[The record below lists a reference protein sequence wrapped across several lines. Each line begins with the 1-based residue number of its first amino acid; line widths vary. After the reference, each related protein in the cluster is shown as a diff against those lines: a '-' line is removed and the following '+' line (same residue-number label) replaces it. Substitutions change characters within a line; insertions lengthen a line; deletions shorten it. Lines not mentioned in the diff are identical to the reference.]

1 MGEWV
6 NRKTRPMLRET
17 GRACL
22 IFVAVLAFLPAGALG
37 QEIARELP
45 PAEAERV
52 LSEIARAQA
61 NVRTIRATIVQR
73 RSSALLKNDS
83 VTEGRLEAKR
93 PNFVRWDV
101 DKPSRSIAWIRPDG
115 VTIYYPDRKL
125 AKKPPQWAVAR
136 AAGGLDLVFAF
147 SERPLDEIYRDFT
160 ARVSEGR
167 DGVLVNLLPRRDGL
181 PEMSFIFSRPDYSV
195 REIALTPQGGRTITM
210 TFRSLVTNAPIP
222 DARFLPDL
230 PPGTTIGEM

>member
-1 MGEWV
+1 MGESV
-6 NRKTRPMLRET
+6 NRKGGPVGLGMRRSV
-17 GRACL
+17 L
-22 IFVAVLAFLPAGALG
+22 IAFVVFAVCPLSALG
-37 QEIARELP
+37 QEGARELP

-52 LSEIARAQA
+52 IEQIAQFQA
-61 NVRTIRATIVQR
+61 KVQTIRATIVQR

-93 PNFVRWDV
+93 PNFVRWEV
-101 DKPSRSIAWIRPDG
+101 EKPSRSIAWIGPDG

-125 AKKPPQWAVAR
+125 AKKPPSWAVAR

-147 SERPLDEIYRDFT
+147 SERPLDQIRADFT
-160 ARVSEGR
+160 TRVSEGR

-181 PEMSFIFSRPDYSV
+181 PELSFVFSRPGYAV
-195 REIALTPQGGRTITM
+195 REIALTPQGGRTITL
-210 TFRSLVTNAPIP
+210 TFRNLRTNVEIP

-230 PPGTTIGEM
+230 PPGTAMGEM

>member
-1 MGEWV
+1 MSLF
-6 NRKTRPMLRET
+6 PLS
-17 GRACL
+17 
-22 IFVAVLAFLPAGALG
+22 ALG
-37 QEIARELP
+37 QESGRELP

-52 LSEIARAQA
+52 LEQIAQA
-61 NVRTIRATIVQR
+61 QAKVRTIRATIVQR

-147 SERPLDEIYRDFT
+147 SERPLDEIHRDFT

-181 PEMSFIFSRPDYSV
+181 PEMSFVFSRPDYSV
-195 REIALTPQGGRTITM
+195 KEIALTPQGARTITL
-210 TFRSLVTNAPIP
+210 TFRDLRTNAPIP